1 MNAIEG
7 QAESW
12 DDSYNLLLQNLE
24 KERQNKKQMI
34 KNKTENK
41 GLGQKNG
48 LFMEEEYTASLSML
62 LVKDFSNISKRTM
75 TFLRLNFHMKMKT
88 MCISSQNEEARYLKI
103 KKKESFWLKNESFC
117 LKIKPYV
124 TMFECMTSLI

>member
-103 KKKESFWLKNESFC
+103 KKKESSWLKNESFC

-124 TMFECMTSLI
+124 TMSECMTSLI